1 MSSITPAHAAKGFIQ
16 QTGQIA
22 GLISAFASLPFWY
35 ALPRPMRL
43 ARGVEVRFFRR
54 LLRSIGVEVSLDG
67 SFPPQKGTLFICN
80 HISWADIPVLA
91 QVLDAAFVARADAG
105 NWPVIGRI
113 MQRYGVILVDRTRPG
128 TSAQQVEAI
137 RARLRA
143 GQSVI
148 VFPEGTTSLGVDIL
162 PFRSSL
168 LQAADAAQAVQ
179 PVVLRYLTPLGE
191 ALPADV
197 QRNVAWIGDDT
208 LLDGI
213 RSIMRAPMRAHLQFL
228 PPTLTRDRK
237 LLARELRDQMSR
249 CYAALPNRSR

>member
-1 MSSITPAHAAKGFIQ
+1 MRSIHPARPSRGVLQH
-16 QTGQIA
+16 TGQIV
-22 GLISAFASLPFWY
+22 GLIRAFASLPLWY
-35 ALPRPMRL
+35 ALPRPLRL
-43 ARGVEVRFFRR
+43 VRGVEVRFFRR
-54 LLRSIGVEVSLDG
+54 LLRSIGVEVTSNG
-67 SFPPQKGTLFICN
+67 SFPTQKGTLFICN

-91 QVLDAAFVARADAG
+91 SIVDAAFVARADAG

-113 MQRYGVILVDRTRPG
+113 MQRYGVILVDRTRPR

-137 RARLRA
+137 RDRLRA

-148 VFPEGTTSLGVDIL
+148 VFPEGTTSLGIDIL

-179 PVVLRYLTPLGE
+179 PIVLRYLTPSGE
-191 ALPADV
+191 ALSADI

-213 RSIMRAPMRAHLQFL
+213 RSVMRAPLRAHLQFL
-228 PPTLTRDRK
+228 PPTPIRDRK
-237 LLARELRDQMSR
+237 LLARELRDQMAR